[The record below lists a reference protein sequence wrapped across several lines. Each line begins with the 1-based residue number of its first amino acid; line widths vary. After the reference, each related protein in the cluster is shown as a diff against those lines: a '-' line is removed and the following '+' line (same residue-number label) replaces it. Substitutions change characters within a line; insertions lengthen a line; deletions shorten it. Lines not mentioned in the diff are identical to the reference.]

1 MPKPILQEQIGAL
14 WNTVSLLNLLS
25 KVNPSDAKAGEFQDS
40 LELIAKSLAD
50 TANQIQG
57 FAEGGENA

>member
-1 MPKPILQEQIGAL
+1 MRNSILQDQIGAL

-40 LELIAKSLAD
+40 LELIAKSL
-50 TANQIQG
+50 TETVNKIQD
-57 FAEGGENA
+57 FVEGGENA

>member
-1 MPKPILQEQIGAL
+1 MRNSILQDQIGAL

-40 LELIAKSLAD
+40 LELIAKSL
-50 TANQIQG
+50 TETVNKIQD
-57 FAEGGENA
+57 FVEGGENT